1 MAHAGHR
8 TGLRGSKT
16 GAEAYRNWLAMS
28 IQPTIARR
36 VESLRH
42 ACRRPL
48 FRSVTGDEERLQLA
62 IIGINSFVVILLN

>member
-1 MAHAGHR
+1 
-8 TGLRGSKT
+8 
-16 GAEAYRNWLAMS
+16 MS